1 MDTTFAAL
9 RVGAVA
15 VTLML
20 AVLLSLDAFR
30 AIRPTE
36 NVQTVA
42 REMVAGGGPVPE
54 DAAGGPAVLAE
65 APAEAM
71 AALASEPVPAADIE
85 QVELLTAAEE
95 ALLTTETAAETEA
108 ATEALSMMAAPLP
121 EGTPALEMSE
131 SENLGPEGEIA
142 PDQGILAKQASAETE
157 DEAAIREA
165 HENANES
172 NARPELSVSRDA
184 FAETSGLADRETPW
198 TGSRVAA
205 AVLAALLVF
214 LIGALAWI
222 RRRRVT
228 L

>member
-1 MDTTFAAL
+1 L
-9 RVGAVA
+9 
-15 VTLML
+15 
-20 AVLLSLDAFR
+20 
-30 AIRPTE
+30 
-36 NVQTVA
+36 
-42 REMVAGGGPVPE
+42 
-54 DAAGGPAVLAE
+54 
-65 APAEAM
+65 
-71 AALASEPVPAADIE
+71 PAADIE
-85 QVELLTAAEE
+85 QVELVTAAEE
-95 ALLTTETAAETEA
+95 AGLATETAAETEA

-131 SENLGPEGEIA
+131 SENLGPEGEFA

-157 DEAAIREA
+157 DEAAIRED

-184 FAETSGLADRETPW
+184 FAETSGLADRETLW

>member
-9 RVGAVA
+9 RVAAVA

-30 AIRPTE
+30 AIRPTD

-42 REMVAGGGPVPE
+42 MEMVAGGKVPQE
-54 DAAGGPAVLAE
+54 EAGGGPAVLAE

-71 AALASEPVPAADIE
+71 AALASEPVPAADVE
-85 QVELLTAAEE
+85 QVELLAAADE
-95 ALLTTETAAETEA
+95 APVTTEA
-108 ATEALSMMAAPLP
+108 AAEGEVAAEALSMMAAPLP
-121 EGTPALEMSE
+121 EGTPALEMSD
-131 SENLGPEGEIA
+131 SENLGLEGEIA
-142 PDQGILAKQASAETE
+142 SEQGILAKQASVETE

-165 HENANES
+165 RENANES
-172 NARPELSVSRDA
+172 NARQELSVSRDA
-184 FAETSGLADRETPW
+184 LAETSGLADRETLW
-198 TGSRVAA
+198 TSSRVAA
-205 AVLAALLVF
+205 AVLTTLLVF
-214 LIGALAWI
+214 LLGALAWI